1 MTPITINLDYFRFL
15 TFYDRLMFIVF
26 TICIYFNMFIL
37 RWYHLDYVL
46 EWQQQVRD
54 PWTSDDQNLNP
65 NRFWISTKAEQDGPW
80 NLVKGK
86 KKIEESSKDE
96 KLKKEK
102 KEKKGGIKKDFKLIA
117 NSREGQLK

>member
-1 MTPITINLDYFRFL
+1 
-15 TFYDRLMFIVF
+15 
-26 TICIYFNMFIL
+26 MFIL

-54 PWTSDDQNLNP
+54 PWALMTKILTLTV
-65 NRFWISTKAEQDGPW
+65 RVSTEANEHGPW
-80 NLVKGK
+80 NPVQGK
-86 KKIEESSKDE
+86 KKIEEESSKDE

-117 NSREGQLK
+117 NSREG

>member
-1 MTPITINLDYFRFL
+1 MTPIRINLDYFRFL

-54 PWTSDDQNLNP
+54 PRTLDVRSGSKPETDRRQIRSN
-65 NRFWISTKAEQDGPW
+65 GPW
-80 NLVKGK
+80 NPVQGK
-86 KKIEESSKDE
+86 KKIEEQSSKDE

>member
-1 MTPITINLDYFRFL
+1 
-15 TFYDRLMFIVF
+15 MF
-26 TICIYFNMFIL
+26 ML
-37 RWYHLDYVL
+37 RWYHLDFVL

-54 PWTSDDQNLNP
+54 SLTSYDQNLNP
-65 NRFWISTKAEQDGPW
+65 DRFWISMEANEDGPW
-80 NLVKGK
+80 NPVKGK
-86 KKIEESSKDE
+86 KKIEEQSSKDE